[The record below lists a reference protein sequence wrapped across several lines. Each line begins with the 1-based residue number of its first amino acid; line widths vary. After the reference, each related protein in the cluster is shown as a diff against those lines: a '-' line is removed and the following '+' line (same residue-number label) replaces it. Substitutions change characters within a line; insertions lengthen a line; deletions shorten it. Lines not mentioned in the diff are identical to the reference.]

1 MSESQPKLERKLSLL
16 HATAINMIDM
26 VGIGPFMVLSLVAG
40 KMGGPYFLYAWI
52 AGAILSFLDAMVWSQ
67 LGAAFPKAGGSFN
80 FLNEGYGG
88 KAGKILSFLFVW
100 QTMIQAPLVIASAAI
115 GFSAYAE
122 YIFHFNN
129 IWLEKALSG
138 AVVIM
143 VIALLY
149 RKVAS
154 IGKIS
159 VALWVIVLGT
169 IFWIIGGGIAHGH
182 FLEPIKHIN
191 DGLIVN
197 DIFSLKN
204 GFFAALGF
212 ASVKTIYS
220 YLGYYNVCHLGGEI
234 KNPSKNIP
242 RSMFISIAGI
252 AILYLAMNI
261 SVSSVL
267 PFEELTKQI
276 ETPSGLEYNKY
287 VVSSFIETLYGH
299 KAGIIVT
306 ILILIVA
313 FSSVFSA
320 TLGYSR
326 IPYAAAQNKNFF
338 PYFATLHPTLKF
350 PHRSL
355 LVLGGIAFVFSL
367 LFRLET
373 VIGGIIAM
381 RIIIQFI
388 GQAIGLLIL
397 HKRKG
402 KAFFPWRMPL
412 YPLPLLLAIS
422 IWGAIFYST
431 GKIMMIS
438 SIVVISVGL
447 IAYFVAR
454 KMKWI
459 GEEPTTEI
467 TDAKA

>member
-1 MSESQPKLERKLSLL
+1 MSEPKPNLDRKLSLL

-40 KMGGPYFLYAWI
+40 KMGGPYFIYAWI
-52 AGAILSFLDAMVWSQ
+52 AGALLSFLDAMVWSQ
-67 LGAAFPKAGGSFN
+67 LGAALPKAGGSFN

-88 KAGKILSFLFVW
+88 KAGRLMSFLFVW

-115 GFSAYAE
+115 GFKSYAS
-122 YIFHFNN
+122 YFFNLGP
-129 IWLEKALSG
+129 WEGKALSG
-138 AVVIM
+138 AVVIL
-143 VIALLY
+143 VVALLY
-149 RKVAS
+149 RKVES

-159 VALWVIVLGT
+159 VFLWVIVLGT
-169 IFWIIGGGIAHGH
+169 ILWIIGGGIAHGQ
-182 FLEPIKHIN
+182 FLEPIKHMN
-191 DGLIVN
+191 DGISLKGV
-197 DIFSLKN
+197 FTLKN

-234 KNPSKNIP
+234 INPSKNIP

-252 AILYLAMNI
+252 TLLYLAMNI

-267 PFEELTKQI
+267 PFAELTKDI
-276 ETPSGLEYNKY
+276 NSGSGYNDY
-287 VVSSFIETLYGH
+287 VVSTFIEKLYGPT
-299 KAGIIVT
+299 AGIIVT
-306 ILILIVA
+306 LLILIVA
-313 FSSVFSA
+313 FSSLFSA

-338 PYFATLHPTLKF
+338 PFFATLHPTLKF

-367 LFRLET
+367 LFKLET

-397 HKRKG
+397 YRRKG
-402 KAFFPWRMPL
+402 KAFFPWKMPL
-412 YPLPLLLAIS
+412 YPLPLILAIL
-422 IWGAIFYST
+422 IWGAIFFST
-431 GKIMMIS
+431 GTKMMIS
-438 SIVVISVGL
+438 SIVVISLGIL
-447 IAYFVAR
+447 AYFLAK

-459 GEEPTTEI
+459 DPANPIE
-467 TDAKA
+467 